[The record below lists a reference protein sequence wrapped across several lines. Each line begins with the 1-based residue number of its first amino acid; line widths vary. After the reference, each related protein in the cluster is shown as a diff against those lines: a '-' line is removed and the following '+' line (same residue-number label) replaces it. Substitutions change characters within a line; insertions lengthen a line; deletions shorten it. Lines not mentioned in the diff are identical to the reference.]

1 MAMLDVTKLPGLH
14 LRTRQTAGQRRITV
28 APLAGPLRITAA
40 DRTAAHPPRLV
51 MIGGRTDAR
60 RRLMA
65 EDRTAARRRLRPLV
79 VAAEAPTDARCPL
92 MVEVVAVAAQYRLT
106 AEASEAAGERPPMV
120 AVAAAGPPEASA
132 AAADMPQLRATAL
145 VVVAPHTEATVT
157 KLYL

>member
-1 MAMLDVTKLPGLH
+1 
-14 LRTRQTAGQRRITV
+14 
-28 APLAGPLRITAA
+28 
-40 DRTAAHPPRLV
+40 
-51 MIGGRTDAR
+51 
-60 RRLMA
+60 MA

-132 AAADMPQLRATAL
+132 AADMPQLRATAL